1 MSTGSNSRQFDCTAP
16 SNYPEQQDSQSSAVK
31 GLSSGIGSVK
41 LDQNSPESV
50 GNITRQSDCLSSSE
64 SMSGKGI
71 LSLSG
76 QFVPWNRQLSTRNRK
91 GQKSPTSYLA
101 DTACLSSESSFV
113 AKSGI
118 KEVPSKDT
126 GCGQISHVK
135 TGHTGA
141 SENSDCQPV
150 GNITRQSDC
159 LSSSESMSGK
169 GILSLSG
176 QSGPWNRQLSTRNR
190 KGQKSPTSYLADTAC
205 LSSESSFVAK
215 SGIKEVPSKD
225 TGCGQISHVKT
236 GHTGASE
243 NSDCQPVGAPFD
255 ICRERN
261 DTHVRL
267 KPSLHVKNREK
278 RNEIKRAMEEQSP
291 SVLRSGMILLKSHIS
306 FQDQV
311 KIIKSCRELGL
322 GSGGF
327 YQPGYRDG
335 AKLNLKMMCLGMNW
349 EPETSK
355 YADLREFDGAKP
367 PAIPIEFHQLVKGA
381 IQDSHAYL
389 HKHLKPRNVEGI
401 LPPLSPS
408 ICIVNFY
415 SNSGRLGLHQDK
427 DETQESLRR
436 ELPVVSISVGD
447 SAEFLYGDQRDI
459 EKAEKVIL
467 ESGDVLIFGGKSR
480 HIFHGVSRVLP
491 NTAPK
496 TLLEESNLK
505 PGRLNLTFREY

>member
-1 MSTGSNSRQFDCTAP
+1 MSTGSNPRQFDCTSP
-16 SNYPEQQDSQSSAVK
+16 SNYPEQQDYLSSAAK
-31 GLSSGIGSVK
+31 GLSSGMGSIK

-50 GNITRQSDCLSSSE
+50 GNNMRQSGCLSSSE
-64 SMSGKGI
+64 SMSEKGS
-71 LSLSG
+71 LSLSA
-76 QFVPWNRQLSTRNRK
+76 QSDPRNRQLSTRNRK
-91 GQKSPTSYLA
+91 GLKSPTYLA
-101 DTACLSSESSFV
+101 DTSESCFV
-113 AKSGI
+113 TKSGV
-118 KEVPSKDT
+118 KEVPAKKDT
-126 GCGQISHVK
+126 ELGQSSHVK

-141 SENSDCQPV
+141 SENSDCQP
-150 GNITRQSDC
+150 
-159 LSSSESMSGK
+159 L
-169 GILSLSG
+169 
-176 QSGPWNRQLSTRNR
+176 
-190 KGQKSPTSYLADTAC
+190 
-205 LSSESSFVAK
+205 
-215 SGIKEVPSKD
+215 
-225 TGCGQISHVKT
+225 
-236 GHTGASE
+236 
-243 NSDCQPVGAPFD
+243 GAPFD

-267 KPSLHVKNREK
+267 KPSLLVKNREK

-291 SVLRSGMILLKSHIS
+291 SVLRPGMILLKSHIS

-335 AKLNLKMMCLGMNW
+335 AKLHLKMMCLGMNW

-389 HKHLKPRNVEGI
+389 HKHSKPRNVEDI
-401 LPPLSPS
+401 LPSLSPS

-436 ELPVVSISVGD
+436 RLPVVSISVGD
-447 SAEFLYGDQRDI
+447 SAEFLYGDQKDI

-467 ESGDVLIFGGKSR
+467 ESGDVLIFGGQSR
-480 HIFHGVSRVLP
+480 HIFHGVTTILP

-496 TLLEESNLK
+496 ALLEESNLK